1 MVAGGSGHGEQLAPV
16 PKPVIAKVAVSKAL
30 RPVLV
35 LLVVSVAINYFDRG
49 SLSIAAPALKD
60 ELGISVSQLGV
71 LLSALFWTYAT
82 FQIVSGWL
90 VDRFPVEWVLP
101 AGFFLWS
108 IAETGTSLV
117 KGFGGLLV
125 LQLMLGMGESVAYP
139 CYSKILAEHFAEHQR
154 GFANACIDAGAKC
167 GPALGTLAGGLFMA
181 HFGWRPIFLVL
192 GLGSLIWLPLWYR
205 WMPRSQS
212 SAVGGLDELVS
223 IRAILSQRAA
233 WATFIG
239 HFCSNYFWYF
249 LLTWLPFY
257 LVRERHFSL
266 SAMAMIGALAYL
278 VTGSITTLTGWLSD
292 RSIAAGAPP
301 TRIRKTCMG
310 GGLGFA
316 TIILAVAVVP
326 NRTASVVFL
335 MLACISYGIYS
346 SSHWAT
352 TQTLAGPRVA
362 GKWSGLQNF
371 VANLAGVVAPLITGI
386 VVYKTG
392 QFFWAFALSA
402 IVALLGA
409 IVYVFVLG
417 PVEPVNWRARRL
429 T

>member
-1 MVAGGSGHGEQLAPV
+1 
-16 PKPVIAKVAVSKAL
+16 
-30 RPVLV
+30 
-35 LLVVSVAINYFDRG
+35 
-49 SLSIAAPALKD
+49 
-60 ELGISVSQLGV
+60 
-71 LLSALFWTYAT
+71 
-82 FQIVSGWL
+82 
-90 VDRFPVEWVLP
+90 
-101 AGFFLWS
+101 
-108 IAETGTSLV
+108 
-117 KGFGGLLV
+117 
-125 LQLMLGMGESVAYP
+125 
-139 CYSKILAEHFAEHQR
+139 
-154 GFANACIDAGAKC
+154 
-167 GPALGTLAGGLFMA
+167 
-181 HFGWRPIFLVL
+181 
-192 GLGSLIWLPLWYR
+192 
-205 WMPRSQS
+205 
-212 SAVGGLDELVS
+212 
-223 IRAILSQRAA
+223 
-233 WATFIG
+233 
-239 HFCSNYFWYF
+239 
-249 LLTWLPFY
+249 
-257 LVRERHFSL
+257 
-266 SAMAMIGALAYL
+266 
-278 VTGSITTLTGWLSD
+278 
-292 RSIAAGAPP
+292 
-301 TRIRKTCMG
+301 MG